1 MKVKVFPHPLSGA
14 LEAVRSKSYAHRI
27 LIAAALGGGTVFFGD
42 SEDASLTARALA
54 SLGFKSEF
62 SENSVH
68 YDGFCRPTGETE
80 VFVGESGSTLRFLLP
95 LAAALGVNATFLT
108 AGRLGERPM
117 DALTKTLSEHGVTA
131 TAHSTAG
138 RLAPGRYEIDAT
150 VSSQFVTGLLM
161 ALPILDGD
169 SEIALLGRAVSAPYI
184 EITLDVLAKAGVKI
198 EKRPNGFFISG
209 GQTYALKNATVP
221 GDFSGAA
228 FPLVA
233 GALGGRVTLG
243 GLDLSDKQG
252 DKAVLDALEKAGAE
266 VTVTEK
272 EVSVCKKELCSF
284 TADVGETPDLA
295 PILSVLAAYSAGES
309 VLKNVSRLKDKES
322 DRLFAIKDM
331 LSKAGISA
339 KEKDDD
345 LVITGGKPQGAAF
358 NSFSD
363 HRMAMAEAILAAYA
377 TGQSEIDDM
386 TCVKKSYP
394 GFWKDFAA
402 LGGRYEVEGR

>member
-42 SEDASLTARALA
+42 SEDAALTARALA
-54 SLGFKSEF
+54 SLGFQAEF
-62 SENSVH
+62 SDNSVH
-68 YDGFCRPTGETE
+68 YGSFCRPEGKRE

-95 LAAALGVNATFLT
+95 LAAALGVNAEFLT

-117 DALTKTLSEHGVTA
+117 DALTKTLSAHGATA
-131 TAHSTAG
+131 TAHSTTG
-138 RLAPGRYEIDAT
+138 KLTPGRYEIDAT

-161 ALPILDGD
+161 ALPLLDGD

-184 EITLDVLAKAGVKI
+184 EITLDVLAKAGISI
-198 EKRPNGFFISG
+198 EKRETGFLIRG
-209 GQTYALKNATVP
+209 GQKYALQNAAVP

-233 GALGGRVTLG
+233 GALGGKVTLG

-252 DKAVLDALEKAGAE
+252 DKAVLDALKNVGAE
-266 VTVTEK
+266 VTVTKK
-272 EVSVCKKELCSF
+272 EITVCKKELCAF

-295 PILSVLAAYSAGES
+295 PILSVLAAYATGQS

-339 KEKDDD
+339 KEEKDD
-345 LVITGGKPQGAAF
+345 LIITGGKPQGAAF
-358 NSFSD
+358 DSFSD
-363 HRMAMAEAILAAYA
+363 HRMAMAEAILASYA

>member
-1 MKVKVFPHPLSGA
+1 MKVTVFPHPLSGA

-27 LIAAALGGGTVFFGD
+27 LIAAALSGGQVAFGD
-42 SEDASLTARALA
+42 SEDARLTATALCA
-54 SLGFKSEF
+54 LGFKAKF
-62 SENSVH
+62 AENSVC
-68 YDGFCRPTGETE
+68 YGGFCRPDERQE
-80 VFVGESGSTLRFLLP
+80 VTVGESGSTLRFLLP
-95 LAAALGVNATFLT
+95 LAAALGVEAEFIT
-108 AGRLGERPM
+108 AGRLSERPM
-117 DALTKTLSEHGVTA
+117 DAVTKTLSMHGAVA
-131 TAHSTAG
+131 TAHSVKGQLT
-138 RLAPGRYEIDAT
+138 PGRYEIDAT

-161 ALPILDGD
+161 ALPLLDGD

-184 EITLDVLAKAGVKI
+184 EITLDVLARAGVSA
-198 EKRPNGFFISG
+198 ERTDGGFLIRG
-209 GQTYALKNATVP
+209 GQKYNLKNAQVP

-233 GALGGRVTLG
+233 GALGGKTTLS

-252 DKAVLDALEKAGAE
+252 DKAILTALSDAGAKVMLSETVSAEKDALTA
-266 VTVTEK
+266 
-272 EVSVCKKELCSF
+272 F

-295 PILSVLAAYSAGES
+295 PILAVLAAYCKGES
-309 VLKNVSRLKDKES
+309 TLKKVSRLKDKES
-322 DRLFAIKDM
+322 DRLFAIEEM
-331 LSKAGISA
+331 LSRAGISSR
-339 KEKDDD
+339 EEGDT

-358 NSFSD
+358 RSFSD

-402 LGGRYEVEGR
+402 LGGQYEMERR

>member
-68 YDGFCRPTGETE
+68 YDGFCRPTGETK

-138 RLAPGRYEIDAT
+138 KLTPGRYEIDAT

-284 TADVGETPDLA
+284 TVDVGETPDLA